1 MARRWPAVVLVCAL
15 LLFGVVALV
24 LHREPAESNPTQAA
38 TGLGGCSPLNAPAGA
53 AGYAAALASFQD
65 PHFVGA
71 DVGLSLRLQ
80 DNRVVWMYGDTTRRV
95 GDKEGTV
102 RNSMVIDEGNCR
114 RLLLPVGG
122 GAAIPDRADGT
133 GYWPTAM
140 IASPGTLYVAAQ
152 RVQQAGNDLGFV
164 NLGPAIAIFDL
175 EPGAVPVLRSVMDIS
190 PDDSSRTRIGWGAAI
205 ADGGDGWWY
214 VYGTRHP
221 AATEAFGWEVRV
233 ARTRADRILDV
244 HRWQYWDG
252 RGWSR
257 HAEGSVPVIAAEGG
271 VSQTFSVVHRGSEA
285 ANSAGADGSAEP
297 SGSPTWYAV
306 SKRDGDLGTDLAV
319 WPASA
324 PQGPF
329 ADAVTVGVV
338 PHESPVV
345 RYMPLAHPDLV
356 PADARSIVVSVS
368 RNSLDPLLLARDPLL
383 YRPFF
388 VDITLPPLPS
398 DRWLDPRPSG

>member
-15 LLFGVVALV
+15 LLFGIVALA
-24 LHREPAESNPTQAA
+24 LHREPAESNPTEA
-38 TGLGGCSPLNAPAGA
+38 TTRLGDCSPLNSPAGA
-53 AGYAAALASFQD
+53 AGYDAALASFHD

-80 DNRVVWMYGDTTRRV
+80 DGRIVWMYGDTTRRV
-95 GDKEGTV
+95 GDEEGTV
-102 RNSMVIDEGNCR
+102 RNSMVIDEGSCR
-114 RLLLPVGG
+114 RLLRPVGD

-140 IASPGTLYVAAQ
+140 IASPGRLYVAAQ
-152 RVQQAGNDLGFV
+152 RVREAGNDLGFV

-175 EPGAVPVLRSVMDIS
+175 RPGAVPVLRSVTDIG
-190 PDDSSRTRIGWGAAI
+190 PDESSRTRIGWGAAI

-221 AATEAFGWEVRV
+221 AATDAFGWEVHV
-233 ARTRADRILDV
+233 ARTRQGRLLDV
-244 HRWQYWDG
+244 SRWQYWDG
-252 RGWSR
+252 GEWSR
-257 HAEGSVPVIAAEGG
+257 SAAGSVPVIAAEGG
-271 VSQTFSVVHRGSEA
+271 VSQTFSVVRRGDADISGG
-285 ANSAGADGSAEP
+285 AGEP
-297 SGSPTWYAV
+297 SGPARWYAV

-329 ADAVTVGVV
+329 AEAVTVGVV
-338 PHESPVV
+338 PHDPPVV

-356 PADARSIVVSVS
+356 PADARSLVVSVS
-368 RNSLDPLLLARDPLL
+368 RNSLDPMLLAQDPLL

-398 DRWLDPRPSG
+398 DRWLDPRPSN